1 MIDKELEQYYTVY
14 REMFMAPGWKQLQED
29 LAQNAGI
36 INSVEACKDGDNLH
50 FRKGQLA
57 ILANLINL
65 EAQLKAAEEQANE
78 EEELEEAA

>member
-1 MIDKELEQYYTVY
+1 MIDKELEQYYNAY
-14 REMFMAPGWKQLQED
+14 RELFMTPGWKQLQED

-50 FRKGQLA
+50 FRKGQLT
-57 ILANLINL
+57 ILANLLNL
-65 EAQLKAAEEQANE
+65 EAQIKAAEEQA

>member
-1 MIDKELEQYYTVY
+1 MIDKELEQYYSAY
-14 REMFMAPGWKQLQED
+14 RELFMTPGWKQLQED

-50 FRKGQLA
+50 FRKGQLT
-57 ILANLINL
+57 ILANLLNL
-65 EAQLKAAEEQANE
+65 EAQIKAAEEQA